1 MHLKIKG
8 TLLVLLLSLN
18 IFAQEYSGKGEDINK
33 ILTTIDAFSKAYVS
47 ADYDKLTTFYST
59 DGKIFPSGADI
70 IVGHK
75 AIKKRW
81 ILPKGSKILYH
92 KITPEEIKIID
103 DYAYDYGYYK
113 GVSTSKKGV
122 TNTFKGKYVIIWRKD
137 GNDWK
142 IYLDIWNRIDAKN
155 K

>member
-1 MHLKIKG
+1 MHVKIKS

-33 ILTTIDAFSKAYVS
+33 ILTTIDAFSKAYVT

-81 ILPKGSKILYH
+81 TLPKGSKILFH

-103 DYAYDYGYYK
+103 DYAYDYGYYEGSSSNK
-113 GVSTSKKGV
+113 NGVSD
-122 TNTFKGKYVIIWRKD
+122 FKGKYVIIWKKID
-137 GNDWK
+137 NDWK
-142 IYLDIWNRIDAKN
+142 IYLDIWNRIDIK
-155 K
+155 KK

>member
-1 MHLKIKG
+1 MHLKIKS

-33 ILTTIDAFSKAYVS
+33 ILNTIDAFSKAYVS
-47 ADYDKLTTFYST
+47 ADFDKLTTFYST
-59 DGKIFPSGADI
+59 DGKIFPTGADI

-103 DYAYDYGYYK
+103 DYAYDYGYYE
-113 GVSTSKKGV
+113 GNSSDN
-122 TNTFKGKYVIIWRKD
+122 NTVNGFKGKYVIVWKKID
-137 GNDWK
+137 NDWK
-142 IYLDIWNRIDAKN
+142 IYLDIWNRIDIK
-155 K
+155 KK